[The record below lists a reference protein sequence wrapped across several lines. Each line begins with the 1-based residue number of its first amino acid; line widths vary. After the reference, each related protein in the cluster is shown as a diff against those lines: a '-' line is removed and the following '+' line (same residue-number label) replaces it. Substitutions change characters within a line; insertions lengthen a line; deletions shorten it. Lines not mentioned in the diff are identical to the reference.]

1 MKYYIG
7 QNASFSKTISETD
20 IYLFAG
26 ISGDFNP
33 VHVNKVEAEKT
44 RFGRQIAHGILCSSL
59 ISSIL
64 GTRFPGEGTIYLEQT
79 LKFCSPV
86 YIGDTITAVV
96 SLIELLPKNKAL
108 LQTTVK
114 NQDGVIVIDGQAKV
128 LLPL

>member
-1 MKYYIG
+1 M
-7 QNASFSKTISETD
+7 
-20 IYLFAG
+20 
-26 ISGDFNP
+26 
-33 VHVNKVEAEKT
+33 VHPPTFVSIFMGTVY
-44 RFGRQIAHGILCSSL
+44 GILCSSL
-59 ISSIL
+59 ISSVL